1 MAKTK
6 TTLETKNWPT
16 NITFVISEAQAKKL
30 AEWKA
35 AHNTIFG
42 FCGENEYDYVF
53 CNIGDD
59 VNIKVK
65 NTYHDTEIDLTDET
79 SW

>member
-6 TTLETKNWPT
+6 TTEATT
-16 NITFVISEAQAKKL
+16 GTAGITFIITDALVKKL
-30 AEWKA
+30 NEWKQ

-42 FCGENEYDYVF
+42 YCDESEYEYVF
-53 CNIGDD
+53 TKTEEGYSI
-59 VNIKVK
+59 VVK